1 MIAVLRSVF
10 HKGNKFY
17 LKVSLD
23 EYLYKLKML
32 KYDMID
38 LFEGTGVNEINEPFK
53 CIICSYYYFFEV
65 NFRFQP
71 KACNGC
77 HDLMQKP
84 SVLMALQLFLLK
96 EMKIEFIFDI

>member
-1 MIAVLRSVF
+1 MITVLRSIF

-38 LFEGTGVNEINEPFK
+38 LLEGTGVNETSEP
-53 CIICSYYYFFEV
+53 V
-65 NFRFQP
+65 
-71 KACNGC
+71 
-77 HDLMQKP
+77 
-84 SVLMALQLFLLK
+84 
-96 EMKIEFIFDI
+96 